1 MRNKLLMLVALF
13 LGGFIFY
20 TSATGP
26 FESLVHRSLFLALV
40 IGLGLLTYPLGAGKS
55 WRPLGIAIDSLLALG
70 AITACLFITFNANS
84 ILTTLPWA
92 TTQDMALT
100 TILVVSILEVARRA
114 IGWVFPLLV
123 TMGIAYAL
131 TR

>member
-20 TSATGP
+20 TSAAGP

-40 IGLGLLTYPLGAGKS
+40 IGLGLLTYPLGAGKT
-55 WRPLGIAIDSLLALG
+55 WRPVGVVIDCLLALG

-92 TTQDMALT
+92 TPR
-100 TILVVSILEVARRA
+100 IWRSRP
-114 IGWVFPLLV
+114 F
-123 TMGIAYAL
+123 
-131 TR
+131 